1 MAKRGRTIS
10 KHDVIRAITTL
21 NMSLNNIVKRI
32 ELIEKNL
39 GDYIEMKKDVDSLKN
54 YRIKKKE
61 GNLLWTA
68 RLKKWLKELLSGKAA
83 QK

>member
-61 GNLLWTA
+61 GNLLWKV
-68 RLKKWLKELLSGKAA
+68 RLKKWLKELLSGKVA
-83 QK
+83 QS

>member
-61 GNLLWTA
+61 GSLLWTV

>member
-1 MAKRGRTIS
+1 MAKQGKTIS
-10 KHDVIRAITTL
+10 KHDVIRAVTSL
-21 NMSLNNIVKRI
+21 NMSLNNIVRRI

-39 GDYIEMKKDVDSLKN
+39 GDYIEMKKDVGDLEK

-61 GNLLWTA
+61 GNLSWTI
-68 RLKKWLKELLSGKAA
+68 RLKKWLKELLSGKAV